1 MPRPAAQLRWLAL
14 GCVLSLTLLSP
25 GAVKAQETD
34 PLTVALTGKYPPF
47 SFYDAEGDLTG
58 FDVQVA
64 QALGEAMGREVEIIT
79 TEWDGIVA
87 GLLVGK
93 YDTVVGSMAITP
105 ERAERVDFSDPYYIS
120 GAQLFVRA
128 EDAVEIQSLDDLAGR
143 RVGVGL
149 GETYEHW
156 LRSNHPEI
164 EAVAYKAAVDF
175 FHDML
180 NHRIDAFLTDRLV
193 GLYQIDSADMP
204 FVPTG
209 PLLYEERI
217 AIPVRPDNQPLLAE
231 INQGLAT
238 LRADGTLADLNE
250 AWFGEAARA
259 TPGSAGEQ
267 ARMTAATATSKL
279 LRGFGV
285 TLFVAVIA
293 LGLGMLLAV
302 PVGAVLHRRGTLL
315 YYPLRW
321 FVDFIRATPLL
332 IQLFFVYFGGP
343 QVGLTLSPLQ
353 AAVLTLTVSA
363 TCYLAEVV
371 RSGLLAVPDGQKLAA
386 EALGLKRLQVF
397 RFVVWPQAF
406 RVALPALMNS
416 VVALI
421 KDTALI
427 SVIAVAEVIREAQSI
442 ISVTY
447 DPMRYYFVAA
457 ALFFIVTFPLMKLA
471 DRLER
476 KIAARGYAA

>member
-1 MPRPAAQLRWLAL
+1 MLTNPRQLAARPARALQWLL
-14 GCVLSLTLLSP
+14 CLSLLIPSAAP
-25 GAVKAQETD
+25 AQQTE

-128 EDAVEIQSLDDLAGR
+128 EDATEIQSIDDLAGR

-156 LRSNHPEI
+156 LRSNHAEI

-180 NHRIDAFLTDRLV
+180 NQRIDAFLTDRLV
-193 GLYQIDSADMP
+193 GLYQIESAQMP

-238 LRADGTLADLNE
+238 LRANGTLAELNE

-259 TPGSAGEQ
+259 TDEQ

-447 DPMRYYFVAA
+447 DPMRYYFIAA
-457 ALFFIVTFPLMKLA
+457 AMFFVVTFPLMKLA
-471 DRLER
+471 DRLEQR
-476 KIAARGYAA
+476 IAARGFAT